1 MAINPQIKT
10 LDLRPPKAPNLL
22 VAPVDYSQRYIDQL
36 NNALRLYFNQID
48 NFGFGLIN
56 TSGGGGISFPFIS
69 ASDST
74 DQLATAS
81 DTPTVVTWNTL
92 EGGNGF
98 TLAAPGTATA
108 EVSGIYKITYSLQ
121 LTNTDNSA
129 HDAAVWLKIDTGS
142 GFVDVPR
149 STTIFTVPARKSA
162 GVFSYVCAYSE
173 VVFSINA
180 GDELELYWATNQAYD
195 TSPATDGI
203 YIEAI
208 AAQTSPY
215 ARPAIPSALGS
226 ITFVS
231 RLPTNT

>member
-1 MAINPQIKT
+1 MTITYLQK
-10 LDLRPPKAPNLL
+10 KF
-22 VAPVDYSQRYIDQL
+22 VAPALPTAPVEYDQRRDDQL
-36 NNALRLYFNQID
+36 NYSLRLYFNLLD
-48 NFGFGLIN
+48 NFLASIANQFGGAGFA
-56 TSGGGGISFPFIS
+56 FPYIS

-81 DTPTVVTWNTL
+81 DTATAIKWNTL
-92 EGGNGF
+92 ESGNGF
-98 TLAAPGTATA
+98 TLAAPGSATA
-108 EVSGIYKITYSLQ
+108 LVSGIYKITYSLQ

-129 HDAAVWLKIDTGS
+129 HDAAVWLKINTGS

-162 GVFSYVCAYSE
+162 GVFSYTCAYSE
-173 VVFSINA
+173 VVFTLNA
-180 GDELELYWATNQAYD
+180 GDQLELYWATNQAYA

-231 RLPTNT
+231 AITT

>member
-10 LDLRPPKAPNLL
+10 LDLRPPKAPNLPI
-22 VAPVDYSQRYIDQL
+22 APVDYRQLYQDQVL
-36 NNALRLYFNQID
+36 NALRLYFNQID
-48 NFGFGLIN
+48 NFGFGILN
-56 TSGGGGISFPFIS
+56 TSGGGGISFPHIA
-69 ASDST
+69 ASDNT

-81 DTPTVVTWNTL
+81 DTPTGVKFNTL
-92 EGGNGF
+92 TSGNGF
-98 TLAAPGTATA
+98 TLNAPGSATA
-108 EVSGIYKITYSLQ
+108 EVSGVYKIAYSLQ
-121 LTNTDNSA
+121 LTNTDNVA
-129 HDAAVWLKIDTGS
+129 HDTAIWLKIDTGS
-142 GFVDVPR
+142 GFVDVPD

-203 YIEAI
+203 YIEHL
-208 AAQTSPY
+208 AAQSSPY
-215 ARPAIPSALGS
+215 ARPATPSAIGS

-231 RLPTNT
+231 RLPTNI